1 LTFWAKCGIKKGKG
15 GGAMKEKVFGCDVS
29 KDYIIL
35 HDGSQAYKLSLE
47 NFKSIQ
53 RLVNNSIVVME
64 QTGAYGLRWGQ
75 VLEDLGAKVYIAD
88 GKDFKNFKLY
98 QAVRK
103 KDDYTDAYYLRL
115 FFFERP
121 KRVWRFN
128 KELAHLRALIRQH
141 MRNEKDITK
150 HANRLSQYL
159 AVIFPTKNY
168 CDLDRKKFL
177 KVLDEIEQEL
187 KQTPHALS
195 GLALMEL
202 NKLRVVLDWHS
213 KLEEEITSI
222 ARNHKDYEIL
232 KSFHGLNDI
241 LIATLMAYYWD
252 IERFK
257 DVDSFIGYMVM
268 GANPEVSGTSLNR
281 MKTDKARAEVKGKFF
296 MLFLQSH
303 KDNSPYKPLIDLL
316 RSRLG
321 GGNNQKKRYIKFL
334 TDLLELVYYAL
345 KYRLSF
351 SQAVAWKVKQ
361 LEREKARLRSQLE
374 EAREQGN
381 QEKASLL
388 GWEHENITLNKQ
400 AWALV
405 LGKVGRCQDIP
416 DKSSEGAKSNGLA
429 LDGGL
434 AGHLPYSSTC
444 LKPSQSLEQ
453 SQTLNQEPS
462 QSKELNQSK
471 EPNQEPSK
479 EISQSLK
486 PSQTL
491 SQEPSQEIGQGLEYA
506 LAGGGGKRKKRRR

>member
-1 LTFWAKCGIKKGKG
+1 
-15 GGAMKEKVFGCDVS
+15 
-29 KDYIIL
+29 
-35 HDGSQAYKLSLE
+35 
-47 NFKSIQ
+47 
-53 RLVNNSIVVME
+53 
-64 QTGAYGLRWGQ
+64 
-75 VLEDLGAKVYIAD
+75 
-88 GKDFKNFKLY
+88 
-98 QAVRK
+98 
-103 KDDYTDAYYLRL
+103 
-115 FFFERP
+115 
-121 KRVWRFN
+121 
-128 KELAHLRALIRQH
+128 
-141 MRNEKDITK
+141 
-150 HANRLSQYL
+150 
-159 AVIFPTKNY
+159 
-168 CDLDRKKFL
+168 
-177 KVLDEIEQEL
+177 
-187 KQTPHALS
+187 
-195 GLALMEL
+195 
-202 NKLRVVLDWHS
+202 
-213 KLEEEITSI
+213 
-222 ARNHKDYEIL
+222 
-232 KSFHGLNDI
+232 
-241 LIATLMAYYWD
+241 
-252 IERFK
+252 
-257 DVDSFIGYMVM
+257 
-268 GANPEVSGTSLNR
+268 
-281 MKTDKARAEVKGKFF
+281 

-303 KDNSPYKPLIDLL
+303 KDSSPYKPLIDLL

-434 AGHLPYSSTC
+434 AGHLPYSSNC
-444 LKPSQSLEQ
+444 L
-453 SQTLNQEPS
+453 EPS

-479 EISQSLK
+479 EISQSLEPNQSLK

-506 LAGGGGKRKKRRR
+506 LVGGGGKRKKRKR

>member
-1 LTFWAKCGIKKGKG
+1 VVKKREKARWL
-15 GGAMKEKVFGCDVS
+15 AMEQRVLGCDVS

-35 HDGSQAYKLSLE
+35 HDGSQAYKLNLE
-47 NFKSIQ
+47 NFQSIQ
-53 RLVNNSIVVME
+53 RLVNNSIVVIE

-98 QAVRK
+98 QAVKK

-115 FFFERP
+115 FFFERS

-202 NKLRVVLDWHS
+202 NKLKLVLDWHS
-213 KLEEEITSI
+213 KLENEITSI

-241 LIATLMAYYWD
+241 LIATLIAYYWD

-321 GGNNQKKRYIKFL
+321 GGNNLKKRYIKFL

-351 SQAVAWKVKQ
+351 SQAVAWKVKE

-374 EAREQGN
+374 KAREQGN

-400 AWALV
+400 AWELV
-405 LGKVGRCQDIP
+405 LSKVGRCEDIP
-416 DKSSEGAKSNGLA
+416 DKSSEGAKSDGLA

-434 AGHLPYSSTC
+434 AGHQPYSFTC
-444 LKPSQSLEQ
+444 LEPSQSLEQ
-453 SQTLNQEPS
+453 SQKPS
-462 QSKELNQSK
+462 QEISQSQSK
-471 EPNQEPSK
+471 EPN
-479 EISQSLK
+479 
-486 PSQTL
+486 QTL

-506 LAGGGGKRKKRRR
+506 LAGGGKRKKRRRLES

>member
-1 LTFWAKCGIKKGKG
+1 
-15 GGAMKEKVFGCDVS
+15 
-29 KDYIIL
+29 
-35 HDGSQAYKLSLE
+35 
-47 NFKSIQ
+47 
-53 RLVNNSIVVME
+53 
-64 QTGAYGLRWGQ
+64 
-75 VLEDLGAKVYIAD
+75 
-88 GKDFKNFKLY
+88 
-98 QAVRK
+98 
-103 KDDYTDAYYLRL
+103 
-115 FFFERP
+115 
-121 KRVWRFN
+121 
-128 KELAHLRALIRQH
+128 
-141 MRNEKDITK
+141 
-150 HANRLSQYL
+150 
-159 AVIFPTKNY
+159 
-168 CDLDRKKFL
+168 
-177 KVLDEIEQEL
+177 
-187 KQTPHALS
+187 
-195 GLALMEL
+195 
-202 NKLRVVLDWHS
+202 
-213 KLEEEITSI
+213 
-222 ARNHKDYEIL
+222 
-232 KSFHGLNDI
+232 
-241 LIATLMAYYWD
+241 
-252 IERFK
+252 
-257 DVDSFIGYMVM
+257 
-268 GANPEVSGTSLNR
+268 
-281 MKTDKARAEVKGKFF
+281 

-303 KDNSPYKPLIDLL
+303 KDSSPYKPLIDLL

-381 QEKASLL
+381 HEKASLL

-434 AGHLPYSSTC
+434 AGHLPYSSNC
-444 LKPSQSLEQ
+444 L
-453 SQTLNQEPS
+453 EPS

-479 EISQSLK
+479 EISQSLEPNQSLK

-506 LAGGGGKRKKRRR
+506 LVGGGGKRKKRKR

>member
-1 LTFWAKCGIKKGKG
+1 
-15 GGAMKEKVFGCDVS
+15 
-29 KDYIIL
+29 
-35 HDGSQAYKLSLE
+35 
-47 NFKSIQ
+47 
-53 RLVNNSIVVME
+53 
-64 QTGAYGLRWGQ
+64 
-75 VLEDLGAKVYIAD
+75 
-88 GKDFKNFKLY
+88 
-98 QAVRK
+98 
-103 KDDYTDAYYLRL
+103 
-115 FFFERP
+115 
-121 KRVWRFN
+121 
-128 KELAHLRALIRQH
+128 
-141 MRNEKDITK
+141 
-150 HANRLSQYL
+150 
-159 AVIFPTKNY
+159 
-168 CDLDRKKFL
+168 
-177 KVLDEIEQEL
+177 
-187 KQTPHALS
+187 
-195 GLALMEL
+195 
-202 NKLRVVLDWHS
+202 
-213 KLEEEITSI
+213 
-222 ARNHKDYEIL
+222 
-232 KSFHGLNDI
+232 
-241 LIATLMAYYWD
+241 MAYYWD

-405 LGKVGRCQDIP
+405 LGKVGRCEDIP

-444 LKPSQSLEQ
+444 LKPSQS
-453 SQTLNQEPS
+453 
-462 QSKELNQSK
+462 KELNQSK

-479 EISQSLK
+479 EISQSLE

-491 SQEPSQEIGQGLEYA
+491 SQEPSQEIGQGLGYA

>member
-1 LTFWAKCGIKKGKG
+1 
-15 GGAMKEKVFGCDVS
+15 
-29 KDYIIL
+29 
-35 HDGSQAYKLSLE
+35 
-47 NFKSIQ
+47 
-53 RLVNNSIVVME
+53 
-64 QTGAYGLRWGQ
+64 
-75 VLEDLGAKVYIAD
+75 
-88 GKDFKNFKLY
+88 
-98 QAVRK
+98 
-103 KDDYTDAYYLRL
+103 
-115 FFFERP
+115 
-121 KRVWRFN
+121 
-128 KELAHLRALIRQH
+128 
-141 MRNEKDITK
+141 
-150 HANRLSQYL
+150 
-159 AVIFPTKNY
+159 
-168 CDLDRKKFL
+168 
-177 KVLDEIEQEL
+177 
-187 KQTPHALS
+187 
-195 GLALMEL
+195 
-202 NKLRVVLDWHS
+202 
-213 KLEEEITSI
+213 
-222 ARNHKDYEIL
+222 
-232 KSFHGLNDI
+232 LNDI

-303 KDNSPYKPLIDLL
+303 KDSSPYKPLIDLL

-444 LKPSQSLEQ
+444 LKPSQS
-453 SQTLNQEPS
+453 
-462 QSKELNQSK
+462 KELNQSK

-479 EISQSLK
+479 EISQSLEPNQSLK

>member
-1 LTFWAKCGIKKGKG
+1 
-15 GGAMKEKVFGCDVS
+15 
-29 KDYIIL
+29 
-35 HDGSQAYKLSLE
+35 
-47 NFKSIQ
+47 
-53 RLVNNSIVVME
+53 
-64 QTGAYGLRWGQ
+64 
-75 VLEDLGAKVYIAD
+75 
-88 GKDFKNFKLY
+88 
-98 QAVRK
+98 
-103 KDDYTDAYYLRL
+103 
-115 FFFERP
+115 
-121 KRVWRFN
+121 
-128 KELAHLRALIRQH
+128 

-177 KVLDEIEQEL
+177 KALDEIEQEL

-281 MKTDKARAEVKGKFF
+281 MKTDKARAEVKSKFF

-303 KDNSPYKPLIDLL
+303 KDSSPYKPLIDLL

-321 GGNNQKKRYIKFL
+321 GGNDQKKRYIKFL

-351 SQAVAWKVKQ
+351 EPSGGLESQAVRKGKG
-361 LEREKARLRSQLE
+361 KAKKPVRGSKG
-374 EAREQGN
+374 AREPRKG
-381 QEKASLL
+381 KSFGL
-388 GWEHENITLNKQ
+388 G
-400 AWALV
+400 A
-405 LGKVGRCQDIP
+405 
-416 DKSSEGAKSNGLA
+416 
-429 LDGGL
+429 
-434 AGHLPYSSTC
+434 
-444 LKPSQSLEQ
+444 
-453 SQTLNQEPS
+453 
-462 QSKELNQSK
+462 
-471 EPNQEPSK
+471 
-479 EISQSLK
+479 
-486 PSQTL
+486 
-491 SQEPSQEIGQGLEYA
+491 
-506 LAGGGGKRKKRRR
+506 

>member
-1 LTFWAKCGIKKGKG
+1 
-15 GGAMKEKVFGCDVS
+15 
-29 KDYIIL
+29 
-35 HDGSQAYKLSLE
+35 
-47 NFKSIQ
+47 
-53 RLVNNSIVVME
+53 
-64 QTGAYGLRWGQ
+64 
-75 VLEDLGAKVYIAD
+75 
-88 GKDFKNFKLY
+88 
-98 QAVRK
+98 
-103 KDDYTDAYYLRL
+103 
-115 FFFERP
+115 
-121 KRVWRFN
+121 
-128 KELAHLRALIRQH
+128 
-141 MRNEKDITK
+141 
-150 HANRLSQYL
+150 
-159 AVIFPTKNY
+159 
-168 CDLDRKKFL
+168 
-177 KVLDEIEQEL
+177 
-187 KQTPHALS
+187 
-195 GLALMEL
+195 
-202 NKLRVVLDWHS
+202 
-213 KLEEEITSI
+213 
-222 ARNHKDYEIL
+222 
-232 KSFHGLNDI
+232 LNDI

-268 GANPEVSGTSLNR
+268 GAKPEVSGTSLNR

-303 KDNSPYKPLIDLL
+303 KDSSPYKPLIDLL

-416 DKSSEGAKSNGLA
+416 DKSSEGAKSKGLA

-434 AGHLPYSSTC
+434 AGHQPYSSTC

-462 QSKELNQSK
+462 Q
-471 EPNQEPSK
+471 
-479 EISQSLK
+479 
-486 PSQTL
+486 
-491 SQEPSQEIGQGLEYA
+491 EIGQGLEYA
-506 LAGGGGKRKKRRR
+506 LVGGGGKRKKRKR

>member
-1 LTFWAKCGIKKGKG
+1 
-15 GGAMKEKVFGCDVS
+15 
-29 KDYIIL
+29 
-35 HDGSQAYKLSLE
+35 
-47 NFKSIQ
+47 
-53 RLVNNSIVVME
+53 
-64 QTGAYGLRWGQ
+64 
-75 VLEDLGAKVYIAD
+75 
-88 GKDFKNFKLY
+88 
-98 QAVRK
+98 
-103 KDDYTDAYYLRL
+103 
-115 FFFERP
+115 
-121 KRVWRFN
+121 
-128 KELAHLRALIRQH
+128 

-177 KVLDEIEQEL
+177 KALDEIEQEL

-202 NKLRVVLDWHS
+202 NKLKLVLDWHS
-213 KLEEEITSI
+213 KLENEITSI

-241 LIATLMAYYWD
+241 LIATLIAYYWD

-351 SQAVAWKVKQ
+351 SQAVAWKVKE
-361 LEREKARLRSQLE
+361 LEREKVRLRSQLE
-374 EAREQGN
+374 KAREQGN

-388 GWEHENITLNKQ
+388 GWEYENITLNKQ
-400 AWALV
+400 AWELV
-405 LGKVGRCQDIP
+405 LSKVGRCEDIP
-416 DKSSEGAKSNGLA
+416 DKSPEGAKSNGLA

-434 AGHLPYSSTC
+434 AGHQPYSFTC
-444 LKPSQSLEQ
+444 LEPSQSLEQ
-453 SQTLNQEPS
+453 SQSQKPS
-462 QSKELNQSK
+462 QSK
-471 EPNQEPSK
+471 
-479 EISQSLK
+479 
-486 PSQTL
+486 
-491 SQEPSQEIGQGLEYA
+491 EPSQEIGQGLEYV
-506 LAGGGGKRKKRRR
+506 LSGGGGKRKKRRRLES